1 MIATLDEFS
10 DAYRLIL
17 RAHAELLEEGLDIQL
32 PPIGAMVEVPSIIYQ
47 IDKLA
52 ARADFLSIGS
62 NDLTQ
67 YLLAV
72 DRNNPRVADLYDSL
86 HPSVLG
92 AIKMVVDS
100 AKKEKTPVS
109 ICGEMAGDPM
119 GALLM
124 LGMGVDSLSMAS
136 SSLAR
141 IKWVIRSFSRRRARV
156 LLKKALAAEN
166 SHAIRSELSKALD
179 KSGLGGLVRA
189 GK

>member
-1 MIATLDEFS
+1 
-10 DAYRLIL
+10 
-17 RAHAELLEEGLDIQL
+17 
-32 PPIGAMVEVPSIIYQ
+32 MVEVPSIIYQ
-47 IDKLA
+47 IDQLA

-72 DRNNPRVADLYDSL
+72 DRNNPRVAELYDSL
-86 HPSVLG
+86 HPSVLR
-92 AIKMVVDS
+92 AIKAVADG
-100 AKKEKTPVS
+100 AKKHKTPLS

-119 GALLM
+119 AALLM

-141 IKWVIRSFSRRRARV
+141 IKWVIRSFSRRRARN
-156 LLKKALAAEN
+156 LLTKALAADN
-166 SHAIRSELSKALD
+166 SQVIRRDIGRALEKA
-179 KSGLGGLVRA
+179 GLGGLVRA